1 MASCVGGLQYK
12 MGWPHRFGH
21 QMRLEN
27 GQSAVCAQEGSCGQ
41 PGSREAGP
49 ALLYNQPSPGNSLQ
63 NHPSATCRPRTTSKH
78 CNPIQF
84 PPSQHQQF
92 LTSGLNVSMSS
103 GAASHSNHSMA
114 HAAHTPSPFAPMDL
128 EVLSVSFGVTQHVPS
143 VSEGGP
149 RMQSPVCHQSGGG
162 ITSLLQ
168 CVKPLSPASPRLCS
182 TPELNL

>member
-1 MASCVGGLQYK
+1 MARAQCVRRK
-12 MGWPHRFGH
+12 DHVV
-21 QMRLEN
+21 
-27 GQSAVCAQEGSCGQ
+27 SQEA
-41 PGSREAGP
+41 EKLGP

-63 NHPSATCRPRTTSKH
+63 KHPSATWRPRTTSKH
-78 CNPIQF
+78 CNLIQF

-143 VSEGGP
+143 VSEGGS
-149 RMQSPVCHQSGGG
+149 RMQSPVCHQSGWGG
-162 ITSLLQ
+162 
-168 CVKPLSPASPRLCS
+168 ASRLCCS
-182 TPELNL
+182 ALSLSLQPLHASAQPQS